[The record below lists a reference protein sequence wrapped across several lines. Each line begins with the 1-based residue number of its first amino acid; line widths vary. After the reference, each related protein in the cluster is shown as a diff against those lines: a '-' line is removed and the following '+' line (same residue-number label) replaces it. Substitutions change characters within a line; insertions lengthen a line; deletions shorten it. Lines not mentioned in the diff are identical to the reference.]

1 MGSQAWTVFILGLAA
16 FAIAFCLT
24 PLMRGFAIRKKIL
37 SDPAKIKFYL
47 TPRPLLGHVVLLT
60 AFFVSLAVAFGL
72 GVFKDEF
79 YYSVAGLE
87 RISLGLFF
95 TSLFLTISSIY
106 ADVRNDASDLEW
118 VYIIVGALMLYFFGI
133 RFIILKIPFIGIL
146 NLKYWGLPL
155 LALWVLLVVSIVE
168 LLDFFEGLAGAVIA
182 IVSLIFVGLHLAAGK
197 NELYAIVYFAL
208 LFGAAVGILLWQFLG
223 RRIIYGKSGNKVVG
237 FIFAAGTVIA
247 HRKEDT
253 GQFLLFPIA
262 ILLFVIVVVN
272 FLFLEQQLRPI
283 SAKCRMN
290 NQRQNE
296 RA

>member
-1 MGSQAWTVFILGLAA
+1 MGSHGLTILLLGLGAYV
-16 FAIAFCLT
+16 IAFCLA
-24 PLMRGFAIRKKIL
+24 PLMRGFAVRRGIL
-37 SDPAKIKFYL
+37 SDPSKIRFYL
-47 TPRPLLGHVVLLT
+47 TPRPLLGHVVLLA
-60 AFFVSLAVAFGL
+60 AFFASLAVAFCL

-95 TSLFLTISSIY
+95 TSLFLTISSVY

-118 VYIIVGALMLYFFGI
+118 IYIIVGALMLYFFGI
-133 RFIILKIPFIGIL
+133 RFIILKIPFIGVL

-182 IVSLIFVGLHLAAGK
+182 VVSLIFVGLHLAAGK
-197 NELYAIVYFAL
+197 NELYVIVYFAI
-208 LFGAAVGILLWQFLG
+208 LFGAAAGLLPWQILG
-223 RRIIYGKSGNKVVG
+223 RRIIYGKSGNKLLG

-247 HRKEDT
+247 HRKEYT

-262 ILLFVIVVVN
+262 ILLFIIVVVN
-272 FLFLEQQLRPI
+272 FLFLDQQLRPMTTK
-283 SAKCRMN
+283 SKTNASKS
-290 NQRQNE
+290 
-296 RA
+296 